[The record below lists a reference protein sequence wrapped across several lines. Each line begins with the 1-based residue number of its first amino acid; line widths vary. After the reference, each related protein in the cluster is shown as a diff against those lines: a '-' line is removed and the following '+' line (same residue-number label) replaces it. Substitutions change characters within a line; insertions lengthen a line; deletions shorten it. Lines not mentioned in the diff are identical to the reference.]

1 MQFEGPTRGLLGY
14 RNQFV
19 VDTKGNGILASRVI
33 EYRPYAGKIAYRK
46 VGSMISGLTGK
57 VLTYALDNLQKRGAL
72 YVKANTQVYEGMVIG
87 NTSKGT
93 QMTVNPIK
101 GKHLTNMRASG
112 ADDAINITNPRTITI
127 ESGLEIMGEDEY
139 LEITPKSVRLRKKY
153 LTELD
158 RAKHKRENKK

>member
-33 EYRPYAGKIAYRK
+33 EYRPYAGEIAYRK

-127 ESGLEIMGEDEY
+127 ESGLEIMDKDEY